1 MKRGNTG
8 VRVRW
13 DTTRKETNRRSGK
26 ENGRSNA
33 SCVSARQDALAKG
46 SRWDISLRKWNSMRM
61 DGRTICKTSELER
74 HMAWVPPRF
83 YITITPIGSIV
94 FIQTNSYYSYHTPI
108 GRPLATLLTLYL
120 LFIHL
125 TLSPAI
131 DIVDSK
137 VTEPILSAILSAIT
151 LVLYFF

>member
-1 MKRGNTG
+1 MFEKISQCLKIFKDKNTWGTRLWTAWEKSLSIFVGKQPRLVKRLSRVMKRGNTG

-94 FIQTNSYYSYHTPI
+94 FI
-108 GRPLATLLTLYL
+108 
-120 LFIHL
+120 
-125 TLSPAI
+125 
-131 DIVDSK
+131 
-137 VTEPILSAILSAIT
+137 
-151 LVLYFF
+151 

>member
-1 MKRGNTG
+1 MFKRISQCLKIFKDKNTWGTRLWTAWENASLSIFVGKQPRLVKRLSRVMKRGNTG

-33 SCVSARQDALAKG
+33 SCVSARQDAPAKG

-61 DGRTICKTSELER
+61 DGRTICRTSELER

-94 FIQTNSYYSYHTPI
+94 FI
-108 GRPLATLLTLYL
+108 
-120 LFIHL
+120 
-125 TLSPAI
+125 
-131 DIVDSK
+131 
-137 VTEPILSAILSAIT
+137 
-151 LVLYFF
+151 